1 MTTLLERR
9 MRGDLIEMFKII
21 NGHVSYGSELFNL
34 PSSRLNVAAREV
46 KFRHTT
52 SRSDFFAQRVLKFWN
67 CLPCY
72 VKDSST
78 VNCFKN
84 RLDNFRKKG
93 YAAGTHG
100 QFWELSYEIF
110 DRLEVS
116 ASQRSD
122 YRKYML
128 EHLFVA
134 KHRKINIR

>member
-1 MTTLLERR
+1 M
-9 MRGDLIEMFKII
+9 
-21 NGHVSYGSELFNL
+21 
-34 PSSRLNVAAREV
+34 
-46 KFRHTT
+46 
-52 SRSDFFAQRVLKFWN
+52 
-67 CLPCY
+67 
-72 VKDSST
+72 
-78 VNCFKN
+78 NCFKN

-128 EHLFVA
+128 EHPFVA